1 VAMEV
6 HWNRTA
12 IRISS
17 QRFKRHHGV
26 GAFPKGQCRT
36 LRPHDSWKAPD
47 DIIAL
52 EVSWSGFGG
61 PLEQRSD
68 WESVL
73 AFQVATWRR
82 HLTKG
87 SGSHIA
93 TTRQLEGAG
102 PISGQGGFGQRHR
115 RSTGVDKTLGKR
127 YSFARGKMESEPR
140 HWVTVAHCD
149 HKTLGRRQTPFLT
162 GWLWKA
168 SLEVHWNSQ
177 AIWKAFEQFKRQ
189 DGVGAAPKG
198 QRRTLR
204 PYDSW
209 KAPTPFWTERLWK
222 AAFSI
227 H

>member
-1 VAMEV
+1 MAMEV

-73 AFQVATWRR
+73 TFQEAPRSRR
-82 HLTKG
+82 LSKG
-87 SGSHIA
+87 SVSHIA

-102 PISGQGGFGQRHR
+102 RHYCPGGFVERLW
-115 RSTGVDKTLGKR
+115 RSIGTAKRLGKR
-127 YSFARGKMESEPR
+127 LSVSSGNVASAPHQRVR
-140 HWVTVAHCD
+140 VAHCD
-149 HKTLGRRQTPFLT
+149 HTTAGRRRTHFWTRRLRT
-162 GWLWKA
+162 A
-168 SLEVHWNSQ
+168 SQEVHGS
-177 AIWKAFEQFKRQ
+177 RQ
-189 DGVGAAPKG
+189 DV
-198 QRRTLR
+198 R
-204 PYDSW
+204 
-209 KAPTPFWTERLWK
+209 KAV
-222 AAFSI
+222 
-227 H
+227 